1 MSDGVVIGLVA
12 VDGATTLSANFA
24 DVPGLG
30 KGNWKWTEVFTNASG
45 TGSSVSAQL
54 GAHDM
59 RVYKVTKA

>member
-1 MSDGVVIGLVA
+1 VVVGLVT
-12 VDGATTLSANFA
+12 VDGAATLSANFA

-30 KGNWKWTEVFTNASG
+30 AGNWKWTEVFTG
-45 TGSSVSAQL
+45 TTGTSNSVSAQL

>member
-1 MSDGVVIGLVA
+1 VT
-12 VDGATTLSANFA
+12 VDGAATLSANFA

-30 KGNWKWTEVFTNASG
+30 AGNWKWTEVFTG
-45 TGSSVSAQL
+45 TTGTSNSVSAQL